1 MANRK
6 LVASAVMPDSPK
18 IEFPC
23 ADYPIKVM
31 GEKSADY
38 HEAVLA
44 VMHKYAAGF
53 DLAKVS
59 VRDSRN
65 GNYQSITVFIEATGP
80 QQLRSIFEE
89 LKKHPATRM
98 VL

>member
-1 MANRK
+1 MTEPEA
-6 LVASAVMPDSPK
+6 PK

-31 GEKSADY
+31 GENTMAY
-38 HEAVLA
+38 REVVLS
-44 VMHKYAAGF
+44 VMHKHAAGF
-53 DLAKVS
+53 DVEKVT

-65 GNYQSITVFIEATGP
+65 GNYQSITVFIEATGKD
-80 QQLRSIFEE
+80 QLLAIFED